1 MLDNPSTEGLTL
13 VTAKL
18 KNGVPI
24 MNQGLQNNYN
34 RLTIEFGRIEAT
46 KSIIKKDGLWCN
58 YCKMLRHTKKCS
70 KLHSKP

>member
-34 RLTIEFGRIEAT
+34 RLTIEFGKIEAT
-46 KSIIKKDGLWCN
+46 KSIIRFTWELGFFGWTGVLEA
-58 YCKMLRHTKKCS
+58 
-70 KLHSKP
+70 